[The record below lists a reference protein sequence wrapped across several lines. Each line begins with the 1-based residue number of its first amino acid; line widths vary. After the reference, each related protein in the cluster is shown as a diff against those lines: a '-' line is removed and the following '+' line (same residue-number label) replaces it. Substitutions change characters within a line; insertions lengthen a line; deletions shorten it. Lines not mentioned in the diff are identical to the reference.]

1 MKRFASTL
9 ALVAFAAALTAPFA
23 QAQGST
29 AAAPA
34 AKTTAAAPAAKTEA
48 AAPAASAKKA
58 HTTKKMAAMAGT
70 RASSIDINTA
80 SKEELSKL
88 PGVGD
93 ATADKIIA
101 GRPYT
106 TKAGLKKVVG
116 TAEYAKISK
125 WVIAKKPA
133 TAAK

>member
-1 MKRFASTL
+1 MKRFTSTL
-9 ALVAFAAALTAPFA
+9 ALVAFVAALSAPFA
-23 QAQGST
+23 LAQGSPAT
-29 AAAPA
+29 TPA
-34 AKTTAAAPAAKTEA
+34 ATKTEA
-48 AAPAASAKKA
+48 AAPAAKKA
-58 HTTKKMAAMAGT
+58 HTTKKMVAMAGAK
-70 RASSIDINTA
+70 ASSVDINSA
-80 SKEELSKL
+80 SKEDLAKL

-133 TAAK
+133 K